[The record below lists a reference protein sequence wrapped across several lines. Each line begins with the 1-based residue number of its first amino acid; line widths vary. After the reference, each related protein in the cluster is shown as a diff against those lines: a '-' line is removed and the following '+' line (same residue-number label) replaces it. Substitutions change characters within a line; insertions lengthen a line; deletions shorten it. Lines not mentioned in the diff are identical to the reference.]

1 MQEAFKNRLLLSVY
15 LRHTNIHALPYISFI
30 PGYPQPRVQWLQDE
44 KPLSDS
50 CRVTIEQQEDG
61 LCSLVLADVQPSDSG
76 VYMCRAS
83 NKLGEAMCSA
93 KVRVET

>member
-1 MQEAFKNRLLLSVY
+1 MR
-15 LRHTNIHALPYISFI
+15 
-30 PGYPQPRVQWLQDE
+30 WLQDE

-50 CRVTIEQQEDG
+50 RRVTIEQQEDG